1 MRQINTSLP
10 ISGYWDTRQGGRAEN
25 QDSCGFIDTPLGFV
39 AIVCDGMGGG
49 PSGQLA
55 SSTAVQKI
63 VEYIMNA
70 PEGMSRSEVMKNA
83 IEYAHHT
90 ILQMGTQKPA
100 LRGMGTTVAA
110 VLVNDYSAIIAHV
123 GDSRVYQFRWKR
135 KIFRTADHSMVGELV
150 RNGTLTEEQARLS
163 SQSNIITKALG
174 GNLTNLAEVTE
185 RPYEKGDRFMIC
197 SDGIWGMMPEKE
209 LIRRTAKTPSLS
221 GAVDGTVVEVDEIG
235 RNEGNTHDN
244 LTIAM
249 LEMNTDSKLKEK
261 MSKKSLIIIGILAAL
276 FLMSMAANL
285 VLGYFLLSPKDKQQT
300 ETTKQE
306 LEEKDKQ
313 IKTLTDSINTLKGA
327 AADAT
332 IKAANA
338 TLEAAEQT
346 KAAEQAKAKAKA
358 ESEKKAQEEKTKA
371 EATKQQENKPANV
384 ASARQNV
391 IAILDKASK
400 FPKAKDR
407 ESLRQDAINELNKL
421 MSMDSAHKS
430 VYDWCIKELKKPITL
445 QDNGRGQYT
454 YCINKL
460 KAIK

>member
-1 MRQINTSLP
+1 MKPIKTSLP
-10 ISGYWDTRQGGRAEN
+10 ISGFWDTRQGGRAEN
-25 QDSCGFIDTPLGFV
+25 QDSCGFIDTPLGLA

-90 ILQMGTQKPA
+90 ILQMGVQNPA

-135 KIFRTADHSMVGELV
+135 KLFRTADHSMVGELV

-197 SDGIWGMMPEKE
+197 SDGIWGMLNEKD
-209 LIRRTAKTPSLS
+209 LIRKTAKTPSLS
-221 GAVDGTVVEVDEIG
+221 GAVDGIVVEVDELG

-249 LEMNTDSKLKEK
+249 LEMKTDSKLKEK

-276 FLMSMAANL
+276 FLISMAANL
-285 VLGYFLLSPKDKQQT
+285 VLGYFLLSPNNDKQKV
-300 ETTKQE
+300 EAVKQE
-306 LEEKDKQ
+306 LSDKDKQ
-313 IKTLTDSINTLKGA
+313 IKSLQDSISKLRGDVVNEKEKA
-327 AADAT
+327 VDAKE
-332 IKAANA
+332 KAVDAKEKA
-338 TLEAAEQT
+338 VDAERAKTEA
-346 KAAEQAKAKAKA
+346 
-358 ESEKKAQEEKTKA
+358 EKKAQEDKA
-371 EATKQQENKPANV
+371 KADATAKQSQGKPTDV
-384 ASARQNV
+384 ATVRQDV
-391 IAILDKASK
+391 IAILGKATK

-407 ESLRQDAINELNKL
+407 ENLRVDA
-421 MSMDSAHKS
+421 
-430 VYDWCIKELKKPITL
+430 
-445 QDNGRGQYT
+445 
-454 YCINKL
+454 INKL
-460 KAIK
+460 KKLVSIDPKHKTTYDYCITELNKPLAKRDDGRGQFKACIDKLKAI

>member
-1 MRQINTSLP
+1 MKPIKTSLP
-10 ISGYWDTRQGGRAEN
+10 ISGFWDTRQGGRAEN
-25 QDSCGFIDTPLGFV
+25 QDSCGFIDTPLGLA

-249 LEMNTDSKLKEK
+249 LEMKKDSKLKEK

-285 VLGYFLLSPKDKQQT
+285 VLGYFLWSPKDKQQT

-306 LEEKDKQ
+306 LAEKDKQ
-313 IKTLTDSINTLKGA
+313 IKTLTDSISKLRGDVVNEKEKA
-327 AADAT
+327 VDAKEKAADAKE
-332 IKAANA
+332 KAADA
-338 TLEAAEQT
+338 KAEAAERA
-346 KAAEQAKAKAKA
+346 KAEAEKAKADATAKQS
-358 ESEKKAQEEKTKA
+358 ES
-371 EATKQQENKPANV
+371 KPANV
-384 ASARQNV
+384 ANARQDV
-391 IAILDKASK
+391 IAILGEATKY
-400 FPKAKDR
+400 PKAKDR
-407 ESLRQDAINELNKL
+407 ESLRVKAINKLKQLLSLDPTHKTAYEYCIGEL
-421 MSMDSAHKS
+421 S
-430 VYDWCIKELKKPITL
+430 KEYAKR
-445 QDNGRGQYT
+445 DNGRGQYT
-454 YCINKL
+454 ACINKL

>member
-1 MRQINTSLP
+1 MKPIKTSLP
-10 ISGYWDTRQGGRAEN
+10 ISGFWDTRQGGRAEN
-25 QDSCGFIDTPLGFV
+25 QDSCGFIDTPLGLA

-249 LEMNTDSKLKEK
+249 LEMKKDSKLKEK

-285 VLGYFLLSPKDKQQT
+285 VLGYFLWSPKDKQQT

-306 LEEKDKQ
+306 LAEKDKQ
-313 IKTLTDSINTLKGA
+313 IKTLTDSISKLRGDVVNEKEKA
-327 AADAT
+327 VDAKEMAADAKE
-332 IKAANA
+332 KAADA
-338 TLEAAEQT
+338 KAEAAERA
-346 KAAEQAKAKAKA
+346 KAEAEKAKADATAKQS
-358 ESEKKAQEEKTKA
+358 ES
-371 EATKQQENKPANV
+371 KPANV
-384 ASARQNV
+384 ANARQDV
-391 IAILDKASK
+391 IAILGKASK

-407 ESLRQDAINELNKL
+407 ESLRVDAINKLNNL
-421 MSMDSAHKS
+421 TSMDAAHKS
-430 VYDWCIKELKKPITL
+430 DYNWCITELKKPITL
-445 QDNGRGQYT
+445 KDNGRGQYT
-454 YCINKL
+454 ACINKL